1 MKLLLPCSPWREALC
16 QTVVWRRS
24 AVVGLPIGMLQA
36 VLNQGDVWLR
46 HEATAGTVAKTIL
59 SPLVTF
65 SVALISAAALWVEQH
80 RTSGDKPSTTD
91 HSP

>member
-1 MKLLLPCSPWREALC
+1 MILRSALSPWREALC

-24 AVVGLPIGMLQA
+24 AVVGLPIGVLQA

-46 HEATAGTVAKTIL
+46 HETAVGTVAKTIL

-65 SVALISAAALWVEQH
+65 FVALISAAALWVEQH
-80 RTSGDKPSTTD
+80 RVPGNKPLTTD
-91 HSP
+91 H